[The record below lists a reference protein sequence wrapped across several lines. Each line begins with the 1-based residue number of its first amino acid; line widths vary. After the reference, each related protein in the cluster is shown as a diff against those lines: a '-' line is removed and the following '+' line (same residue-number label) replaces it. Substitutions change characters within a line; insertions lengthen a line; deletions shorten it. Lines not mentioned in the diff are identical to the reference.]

1 MRASVLMSIYN
12 ETVEQIKESVAS
24 VLSQGFSDIELIII
38 LDKPERTDV
47 KSILDEFDDSRI
59 IFDKNEKNLG
69 LAMSMNRAANLAKS
83 DIFIRMD
90 ADDVCL
96 PGRFKR
102 EYEIL
107 QSSDYDFVFSN
118 YDIIDQNSEIIKE
131 PEVEEDI
138 SDSRTLYKMV
148 SLDPSI
154 IHHPTVMFTK
164 EIFERAGGYRN
175 FPCSQDSDL
184 WLRMAE
190 DGCRFY
196 KIGQSY
202 LRYRANP
209 NSVTNKRWY
218 QQQLTCHY
226 IFELSTQRLTKGIDD
241 YSIENYHQYL
251 NRFKVDNEQAKNQ
264 LRNAVNLLSESAVA
278 SAEGKKLRSLRLRTQ
293 VLLMSKVYRRHIYF
307 LLKKKTLLNK

>member
-1 MRASVLMSIYN
+1 MEVSVLMSIYN
-12 ETVEQIKESVAS
+12 ETADQIRESVS
-24 VLSQGFSDIELIII
+24 SILSQDYTDFELIIV

-47 KSILDEFDDSRI
+47 ESVLEEFNDPRI
-59 IFDKNEKNLG
+59 VFDKNEKNIG
-69 LAMSMNRAANLAKS
+69 LALSMNRAASLAKS
-83 DIFIRMD
+83 NIFIRMD

-102 EYEIL
+102 EIEIIETG
-107 QSSDYDFVFSN
+107 DYDFVFSN
-118 YDIIDQNSEIIKE
+118 YDIIDDASQLIKE
-131 PEVEEDI
+131 AKLEDDI
-138 SDSRTLYKMV
+138 SDTGVLFSMV

-154 IHHPTVMFTK
+154 IHHPTVLFTK
-164 EIFERAGGYRN
+164 DIFEKAGRYRN

-190 DGCRFY
+190 KGCRFY

-226 IFELSTQRLTKGIDD
+226 ILELSIQRLTKGTDK
-241 YSIENYHQYL
+241 YSLDNYHQYL
-251 NRFKVDNEQAKNQ
+251 QRFKVDDGRAKEK
-264 LRNAVNLLSESAVA
+264 LRRAVNLLSESAEA
-278 SAEGKKLRSLRLRTQ
+278 SASNKMIRSLWLRGQ
-293 VLLMSKVYRRHIYF
+293 VLLISKVYRRHIYN
-307 LLKKKTLLNK
+307 LLRKKALLHK